1 MDRRAMLGGA
11 GALAGAAWLPAGL
24 GASVHK
30 EVTMLSVEERLHAIE
45 EISVLKARY
54 FRFADTQ
61 DWNALRDLF
70 TPDATLFFPEGQEKP
85 LPRDESIAHIK
96 KVLAGVV
103 SVHHGHMPEIELL
116 SADHATGIWAMED
129 LVFFPPDRARE
140 TGVESVHGFGH
151 YHEEYVRRNGRW
163 SIHRLK
169 LTRLRL
175 ERRSPAIAIS

>member
-1 MDRRAMLGGA
+1 MLGGV
-11 GALAGAAWLPAGL
+11 GILAGVALLPASL

-30 EVTMLSVEERLHAIE
+30 EVNMLSVEERLHAIE

-61 DWNALRDLF
+61 DWDAFRDLF
-70 TPDATLFFPEGQEKP
+70 TPDATLFYPEGQEHP
-85 LPRDESIAHIK
+85 LPRDESIARIK
-96 KVLAGVV
+96 AVLAGVV

-129 LVFFPPDRARE
+129 LLFFPPDRASE
-140 TGVESVHGFGH
+140 VGIESVHGFGH

-163 SIHRLK
+163 FIHRLK